1 MDLCHFVSLRSRL
14 RCGLVLAAFAA
25 RRENKHTS
33 ERRLLPSHGL
43 LACWLGCPLYLLCV
57 HEEGFGSFGQAFL
70 LPTSP
75 RAQHS
80 QAPSI
85 LALMRRALITDK
97 LKLVSV
103 SGDLTLINTSLNFRG
118 VRFGLPLPCGRNYPV
133 IHG

>member
-1 MDLCHFVSLRSRL
+1 MDLCHFVSLRSRI
-14 RCGLVLAAFAA
+14 RRGLVLAAFAA
-25 RRENKHTS
+25 RREHKHTS

-43 LACWLGCPLYLLCV
+43 LVCWLGCPLYLPCV

-70 LPTSP
+70 LLISP
-75 RAQHS
+75 QAQHS
-80 QAPSI
+80 QDPGI
-85 LALMRRALITDK
+85 LDLMRRALISAK

-103 SGDLTLINTSLNFRG
+103 SGDLTLITTSLDFRG